1 MNKYASISRNIIWWT
16 CLVFFLWGCEKP
28 AEPPSVPKVVRK
40 KIVVQEDASKQP
52 QTAKPAA
59 AEPVKPS
66 PGPSPAP
73 PALPESKAVAGIS
86 TAAETPPAKP
96 VATSPG
102 PSADISQAPKPDL
115 EPKSEISMLPK
126 SAVSMT
132 DEDKVAGSPSE
143 LAAVSLD
150 KPKEEEIEK
159 IDPFAP
165 LFKEEVTSKPE
176 DAVVAKTETKRRIP
190 LTPLE
195 KVDLSQLKL
204 VGIVRA
210 QSGEKALVEEAS
222 GKGYIVTKGTYI
234 GLNAGRVLQIM
245 GDGIVIEEEIEDALG
260 KVTIVRTE
268 LKLQKPPGE
277 F

>member
-1 MNKYASISRNIIWWT
+1 MSKYAAISRNIILWT

-28 AEPPSVPKVVRK
+28 AEPLPAPKVVRK
-40 KIVVQEDASKQP
+40 KIVVQEAASKQL

-59 AEPVKPS
+59 AEPVQPS
-66 PGPSPAP
+66 PGSAP
-73 PALPESKAVAGIS
+73 VTPALPESKAVTDIS
-86 TAAETPPAKP
+86 KTAETPPAKP
-96 VATSPG
+96 VATAPEST
-102 PSADISQAPKPDL
+102 ADISQAPKPDL

-126 SAVSMT
+126 SAVSMS

-150 KPKEEEIEK
+150 KPKEEEIKK

-165 LFKEEVTSKPE
+165 LFKEEVASKPE
-176 DAVVAKTETKRRIP
+176 EAVVAKSETKRRIP

-195 KVDLSQLKL
+195 KIDLSQLKL

-234 GLNAGRVLQIM
+234 GLNAGRVLQIL

>member
-1 MNKYASISRNIIWWT
+1 MNKYAAISRNIIWGI

-28 AEPPSVPKVVRK
+28 AEPPPAPKVVRK
-40 KIVVQEDASKQP
+40 KIVVQEAASKQP

-66 PGPSPAP
+66 PGPAPAS
-73 PALPESKAVAGIS
+73 PALPESKAVADIS
-86 TAAETPPAKP
+86 KATETP
-96 VATSPG
+96 VATAPE
-102 PSADISQAPKPDL
+102 PTADISQAPKADL

-126 SAVSMT
+126 AVVSMS

-150 KPKEEEIEK
+150 KPKEEEIKK

-165 LFKEEVTSKPE
+165 LFKEEVASKPE
-176 DAVVAKTETKRRIP
+176 EAVVAKSETKRRIP

-195 KVDLSQLKL
+195 KIDLSQLKL
-204 VGIVRA
+204 VGIVRGA

-234 GLNAGRVLQIM
+234 GLNAGRVLQIL

-260 KVTIVRTE
+260 KVTIIRTE

>member
-1 MNKYASISRNIIWWT
+1 MNKYAAISRNIILWT

-40 KIVVQEDASKQP
+40 KIVVQEDASKQS

-66 PGPSPAP
+66 PGPAPAP
-73 PALPESKAVAGIS
+73 PEPPEGKAVA
-86 TAAETPPAKP
+86 
-96 VATSPG
+96 
-102 PSADISQAPKPDL
+102 DILPAPKPDL
-115 EPKSEISMLPK
+115 EPKSEVSMLPK

-165 LFKEEVTSKPE
+165 LFKEEVASKPE
-176 DAVVAKTETKRRIP
+176 RAVVAKSETKRRIP

-195 KVDLSQLKL
+195 KVDLSQLRL

-260 KVTIVRTE
+260 KVTLRRTE

>member
-1 MNKYASISRNIIWWT
+1 MNKYASVSRYIIGWT

-28 AEPPSVPKVVRK
+28 AEPPPAPKVVR

-52 QTAKPAA
+52 PTAKPAA
-59 AEPVKPS
+59 AKPVE
-66 PGPSPAP
+66 PAP
-73 PALPESKAVAGIS
+73 APAPATPAPSESKVVADIS
-86 TAAETPPAKP
+86 KAAEISPAKP
-96 VATSPG
+96 VATAPE
-102 PSADISQAPKPDL
+102 PTADISQAPKPDL

-143 LAAVSLD
+143 LAAASLD
-150 KPKEEEIEK
+150 KPKEEDTGK
-159 IDPFAP
+159 VDPFAP
-165 LFKEEVTSKPE
+165 LFKEEVASKPKE
-176 DAVVAKTETKRRIP
+176 AVVAKTETKKRIP

-195 KVDLSQLKL
+195 KIDLSQLKL

-210 QSGEKALVEEAS
+210 QSGEKAMVEEAS

-234 GLNAGRVLQIM
+234 GLNAGRVLEIM

-260 KVTIVRTE
+260 KVTIRRTE